1 MSFNHSKLRGK
12 MRELGFSQSTLADAI
27 GINEST
33 LSAKLNGKAYFST
46 LEIDKICQVLNIAN
60 AEIGAYFYAR

>member
-1 MSFNHSKLRGK
+1 MRFNYSKLRGR
-12 MRELGFSQSTLADAI
+12 MCEMGITQAVLAKEI

-46 LEIDKICQVLNIAN
+46 VEIDKICQILNIEN
-60 AEIGAYFYAR
+60 GEIGAYFYAH